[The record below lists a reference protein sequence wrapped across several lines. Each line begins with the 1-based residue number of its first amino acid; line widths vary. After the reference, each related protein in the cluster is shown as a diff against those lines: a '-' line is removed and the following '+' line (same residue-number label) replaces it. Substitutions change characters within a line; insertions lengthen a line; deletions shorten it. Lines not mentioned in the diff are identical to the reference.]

1 MNIYEISAEYM
12 RLQTALENGEDV
24 AEALDEIKDALEVKA
39 DNYARII
46 RNLEAENEARR
57 KEIQR
62 QRDRVASNENSIE
75 WLKNN
80 LAAFMRLE
88 GKLKFKT
95 ELFSFGISKNGGKA
109 PLVLDVAPEELPEVL
124 LKPREPDKE
133 AIRKYIEETGDLTYA
148 HLEERGEGLRIR

>member
-1 MNIYEISAEYM
+1 MNIYEISAEYI

-24 AEALDEIKDALEVKA
+24 EEALAEIKDALEVKA

-46 RNLEAENEARR
+46 RNLEAENDARR

-109 PLVLDVAPEELPEVL
+109 PLIVDVAAEDLPDEFI
-124 LKPREPDKE
+124 KKEIDKE
-133 AIRKYIEETGDLTYA
+133 ALRKYVEATGDLSYA
-148 HLEERGEGLRIR
+148 HFGERGENLRIR